1 MTEQQAV
8 LSWLKDAHAMEAG
21 ALPTLQHHADTAQN
35 YPEVRQKLLQHHEQ
49 TRHHAELV
57 EGCLERLGTHPAT
70 FKEAVGTT
78 VGRVTGLANLAT
90 KDPVI
95 KNALGDYAA
104 EHFEIA
110 SYKSLIAAAEKVG
123 DTETADV
130 CRQILQEEEEMAGWL
145 GGHIPT
151 MTQKFLD
158 EQTGESESSE
168 GTFGKVGQT
177 VTDLGEKGKDA
188 ATNVGPK
195 NALLA
200 GGALLAGAGAAMLI
214 GQALRRND
222 DKDSEQT
229 QTDWNDRSSADLSGT
244 SASSADLSGAD
255 FGSADY
261 AVVEVSS
268 GLVDGAPIDDV
279 VIDDVVMEPGI
290 DLNDPLI
297 ETNDLLGTEPLDLE
311 VETLEADTATMPDLD
326 DSALLADLASDL
338 PLEEETGDLVYTE
351 VWLEPG
357 LYSGF
362 GPSYD
367 SAGDPVGQEV
377 ASRLT
382 QHGQVDAS
390 NIEITVENGDVLL
403 EGTVADE
410 ETKRLVGEAI
420 QTVPGVNQIE
430 NMLQVQTV
438 QTGVSQDSTGQD
450 GMGQSSV
457 DQNGAD
463 QNDMNQGSSG
473 GNDVSE
479 FEHSTTIDASPDD
492 VYAFMSKVENLPKY
506 LPTTH
511 GAQPQQGDRVRVQGE
526 AQGHEYDADGY
537 FRTDKDA
544 HRIEWGADEQY
555 YSGWLEVT
563 GQGDNSTM
571 TVHLSFSGGP
581 PAGQG
586 DAPSDENNNAPNRD
600 EIQEGLVKSLESI
613 KNFVEEGR
621 SGGKEEPSAAT

>member
-8 LSWLKDAHAMEAG
+8 LSWLKDAHAMEVG
-21 ALPTLQHHADTAQN
+21 ALPTLQHHADAAQN
-35 YPEVRQKLLQHHEQ
+35 YPEVREKLLQHHEQ
-49 TRHHAELV
+49 TRRHAELIG
-57 EGCLERLGTHPAT
+57 GCLERLGTNPSAL
-70 FKEAVGTT
+70 KETVGTAF
-78 VGRVTGLANLAT
+78 GKVTGLVNLPT
-90 KDPVI
+90 KDPVV

-110 SYKSLIAAAEKVG
+110 SYKSLIAGAEKAG
-123 DTETADV
+123 DLSTADV

-158 EQTGESESSE
+158 EQTGESESSD
-168 GTFGKVGQT
+168 GALSKVGQT
-177 VTDLGEKGKDA
+177 VTELGEKGKDA

-222 DKDSEQT
+222 DKNSEQT
-229 QTDWNDRSSADLSGT
+229 EWNDLGDTNL
-244 SASSADLSGAD
+244 
-255 FGSADY
+255 GSAEYGAAEADS
-261 AVVEVSS
+261 A
-268 GLVDGAPIDDV
+268 LADGT
-279 VIDDVVMEPGI
+279 VIDDMVVDDIAVDGTVIDAVMETDMGLDDS
-290 DLNDPLI
+290 DLDDSFVAASDPLGAEPLEI
-297 ETNDLLGTEPLDLE
+297 ETD
-311 VETLEADTATMPDLD
+311 AATMQSLD
-326 DSALLADLASDL
+326 DSALLADLAADL
-338 PLEEETGDLVYTE
+338 PLEEETGGLVYTE

-410 ETKRLVGEAI
+410 ETKRLVGEAV
-420 QTVPGVNQIE
+420 QTVTGVNQIE

-438 QTGVSQDSTGQD
+438 QTGMGQDSA
-450 GMGQSSV
+450 GQSSMSQDGASQGST
-457 DQNGAD
+457 DQS
-463 QNDMNQGSSG
+463 SSG
-473 GNDVSE
+473 GNDMSE

-511 GAQPQQGDRVRVQGE
+511 SAQPQQGDRVRVQGE
-526 AQGHEYDADGY
+526 AQGHEYDADGF

-563 GQGDNSTM
+563 GQGENSTM

-581 PAGQG
+581 PAGEG
-586 DAPSDENNNAPNRD
+586 DAPSDESNNAPNRD

>member
-8 LSWLKDAHAMEAG
+8 LSWLKDAHAMEVG
-21 ALPTLQHHADTAQN
+21 ALPTLQHHADAAQN
-35 YPEVRQKLLQHHEQ
+35 YPEVREKLLQHHEQ
-49 TRHHAELV
+49 TRRHAELIG
-57 EGCLERLGTHPAT
+57 GCLERLGTSPSAL
-70 FKEAVGTT
+70 KETVGTAF
-78 VGRVTGLANLAT
+78 GKVTGLVNLPT

-110 SYKSLIAAAEKVG
+110 SYKSLIAGAEKAG
-123 DTETADV
+123 DLSTADV

-158 EQTGESESSE
+158 EQTGEAESSD
-168 GTFGKVGQT
+168 GALGKVGQT
-177 VTDLGEKGKDA
+177 VTELGEKGKDA

-222 DKDSEQT
+222 DKNSEQT
-229 QTDWNDRSSADLSGT
+229 EWNDLGDTNL
-244 SASSADLSGAD
+244 
-255 FGSADY
+255 GSAEYGAAEADS
-261 AVVEVSS
+261 A
-268 GLVDGAPIDDV
+268 LADGT
-279 VIDDVVMEPGI
+279 VIDDMVVDDIAVDGTVIDAVMEADMGLDDS
-290 DLNDPLI
+290 DLDDSFVAASDPLGAEPLEI
-297 ETNDLLGTEPLDLE
+297 ETD
-311 VETLEADTATMPDLD
+311 AATMQSLD
-326 DSALLADLASDL
+326 DSALLADLAADL
-338 PLEEETGDLVYTE
+338 PLEEETGGLVYTE

-362 GPSYD
+362 GPRYD

-410 ETKRLVGEAI
+410 ETKRLVGEAV
-420 QTVPGVNQIE
+420 QTVTGVNQIE

-438 QTGVSQDSTGQD
+438 QTGMGQDSA
-450 GMGQSSV
+450 GQSSMSQ
-457 DQNGAD
+457 DGAS
-463 QNDMNQGSSG
+463 QGSTDQDNG
-473 GNDVSE
+473 GTDVSE
-479 FEHSTTIDASPDD
+479 FEHSTTIDASPDE

-511 GAQPQQGDRVRVQGE
+511 SAQPQQGDRVRVQGE
-526 AQGHEYDADGY
+526 AQGHEYDADGF

-563 GQGDNSTM
+563 GQGENSTM

-581 PAGQG
+581 PAGEG
-586 DAPSDENNNAPNRD
+586 DAPSDESNNAPNRD

>member
-8 LSWLKDAHAMEAG
+8 LSWLKDAHAMEVG
-21 ALPTLQHHADTAQN
+21 AQPTLQHHADTAQD
-35 YPEVRQKLLQHHEQ
+35 YPEVRTKLLRHLEQ
-49 TRHHAELV
+49 TRRHAELV
-57 EGCLERLGTHPAT
+57 EGCLERLGAHPST
-70 FKEAVGTT
+70 LKESAGAAFGKVS
-78 VGRVTGLANLAT
+78 GLVNLST
-90 KDPVI
+90 KDPVV

-123 DTETADV
+123 DRETAEV
-130 CRQILQEEEEMAGWL
+130 CRQILGDEEEMAGWL

-151 MTQKFLD
+151 MTQQYLN
-158 EQTGESESSE
+158 EQTGEADSD
-168 GTFGKVGQT
+168 GTFDKVSET
-177 VTDLGEKGKDA
+177 VTDLDEKGKDA
-188 ATNVGPK
+188 ATNVSSR

-200 GGALLAGAGAAMLI
+200 GGALLAGAGAAMLL
-214 GQALRRND
+214 GQALRRNEPD
-222 DKDSEQT
+222 GNGEPTDRNDLSET
-229 QTDWNDRSSADLSGT
+229 ELGSADFG
-244 SASSADLSGAD
+244 GAD
-255 FGSADY
+255 FDSAGFNSADY
-261 AVVEVSS
+261 SAAEA
-268 GLVDGAPIDDV
+268 GIITGDDPFLAAS
-279 VIDDVVMEPGI
+279 DPLEPG
-290 DLNDPLI
+290 PLSS
-297 ETNDLLGTEPLDLE
+297 EDAATELSLE
-311 VETLEADTATMPDLD
+311 DAALLD
-326 DSALLADLASDL
+326 DLADDLAD
-338 PLEEETGDLVYTE
+338 PVEETGLVYTE

-362 GPSYD
+362 GPKYD
-367 SAGDPVGQEV
+367 SAGDPIGQEV

-390 NIEITVENGDVLL
+390 NVEITVVNGDVLL

-410 ETKRLVGEAI
+410 ATKRMVAEAI
-420 QTVPGVNQIE
+420 ETVPGVKQVE
-430 NMLQVQTV
+430 NTLQVQTV
-438 QTGVSQDSTGQD
+438 QTGAA
-450 GMGQSSV
+450 
-457 DQNGAD
+457 QNSGE
-463 QNDMNQGSSG
+463 QGKGEDM
-473 GNDVSE
+473 SE
-479 FEHSTTIDASPDD
+479 FEHSTEIDASPDE

-511 GAQPQQGDRVRVQGE
+511 SAQPQQGEHVRVQGE

-537 FRTDKDA
+537 FRTDKAA

-563 GQGDNSTM
+563 GQGDGSTM

-586 DAPSDENNNAPNRD
+586 DVPSDESNNAPNRD

-613 KNFVEEGR
+613 KNFVEDGR

>member
-8 LSWLKDAHAMEAG
+8 LSWLKDAHAMEVG
-21 ALPTLQHHADTAQN
+21 ALPTLQHHADAAQN
-35 YPEVRQKLLQHHEQ
+35 YPEVREKLLQHHEQ
-49 TRHHAELV
+49 TRRHAELIG
-57 EGCLERLGTHPAT
+57 GCLERLGTNPSAL
-70 FKEAVGTT
+70 KETVGTAF
-78 VGRVTGLANLAT
+78 GKVTGLVNLPT
-90 KDPVI
+90 KDPVV

-110 SYKSLIAAAEKVG
+110 SYKSLIAGAEKAG
-123 DTETADV
+123 DLSTADV

-158 EQTGESESSE
+158 EQTGESESSD
-168 GTFGKVGQT
+168 GALSKVGQT
-177 VTDLGEKGKDA
+177 VTELGEKGKDA

-222 DKDSEQT
+222 DKNSEQT
-229 QTDWNDRSSADLSGT
+229 EWNDLGDTNL
-244 SASSADLSGAD
+244 
-255 FGSADY
+255 GSAEYGAAEADS
-261 AVVEVSS
+261 A
-268 GLVDGAPIDDV
+268 LADGT
-279 VIDDVVMEPGI
+279 VIDDMVVDDIAVDGTVIDAVMEADMGLDDS
-290 DLNDPLI
+290 DLDDSFVAASDPLGAEPLEI
-297 ETNDLLGTEPLDLE
+297 ETD
-311 VETLEADTATMPDLD
+311 AATMQSLD
-326 DSALLADLASDL
+326 DSALLADLAADL
-338 PLEEETGDLVYTE
+338 PLEEETGGLVYTE

-410 ETKRLVGEAI
+410 ETKRLVGEAV
-420 QTVPGVNQIE
+420 QTVTGVNQIE

-438 QTGVSQDSTGQD
+438 QTGMGQDSA
-450 GMGQSSV
+450 GQSSMSQDGASQGST
-457 DQNGAD
+457 DQS
-463 QNDMNQGSSG
+463 SSG
-473 GNDVSE
+473 GNDMSE

-511 GAQPQQGDRVRVQGE
+511 SAQPQQGDRVRVQGE
-526 AQGHEYDADGY
+526 AQGHEYDADGF

-555 YSGWLEVT
+555 YSGWLEVA
-563 GQGDNSTM
+563 GQGENSTM

-581 PAGQG
+581 PAGEG
-586 DAPSDENNNAPNRD
+586 DAPSDESNNAPNRD

>member
-8 LSWLKDAHAMEAG
+8 LSWLKDAHAMEVG
-21 ALPTLQHHADTAQN
+21 ALPTLQHHADAAQN
-35 YPEVRQKLLQHHEQ
+35 YPEVREKLLQHHEQ
-49 TRHHAELV
+49 TRRHAELIG
-57 EGCLERLGTHPAT
+57 GCLERLGTNPSAL
-70 FKEAVGTT
+70 KETVGTAF
-78 VGRVTGLANLAT
+78 GKVTGLVNLPT
-90 KDPVI
+90 KDPVV

-110 SYKSLIAAAEKVG
+110 SYKSLIAGAEKVG
-123 DTETADV
+123 DLSTADV

-158 EQTGESESSE
+158 EQTGESESSD
-168 GTFGKVGQT
+168 GALGKVGQT
-177 VTDLGEKGKDA
+177 VTELGEKGKDA

-222 DKDSEQT
+222 DKNSEQT
-229 QTDWNDRSSADLSGT
+229 EWNDLGDTNLGSAEYG
-244 SASSADLSGAD
+244 AVGAD
-255 FGSADY
+255 SVF
-261 AVVEVSS
+261 
-268 GLVDGAPIDDV
+268 VDDA
-279 VIDDVVMEPGI
+279 VIDDMVVDDIAVDGTVMDAVMEADMNLDDS
-290 DLNDPLI
+290 DLDDSFVAASDPL
-297 ETNDLLGTEPLDLE
+297 GAEPLE
-311 VETLEADTATMPDLD
+311 VETDAATMQSLD
-326 DSALLADLASDL
+326 DSALLADLAADL
-338 PLEEETGDLVYTE
+338 PLEEETGGLVYTE

-410 ETKRLVGEAI
+410 ETKRLVGEAV
-420 QTVPGVNQIE
+420 QTVTGVNQIE

-438 QTGVSQDSTGQD
+438 QTGMGQDSA
-450 GMGQSSV
+450 GQSSMSQDGASQGST
-457 DQNGAD
+457 DQS
-463 QNDMNQGSSG
+463 SSG
-473 GNDVSE
+473 GNDMSE

-511 GAQPQQGDRVRVQGE
+511 SAQPQQGDRVRVQGE
-526 AQGHEYDADGY
+526 AQGHEYDADGF

-563 GQGDNSTM
+563 GQGENSTM

-581 PAGQG
+581 PAGEG
-586 DAPSDENNNAPNRD
+586 DAPSDESNNAPNRD

>member
-8 LSWLKDAHAMEAG
+8 LSWLKDAHAMEVG

-158 EQTGESESSE
+158 EQTGESENSE

-177 VTDLGEKGKDA
+177 VTDLGEKSKDA

-279 VIDDVVMEPGI
+279 VMEPGI

-297 ETNDLLGTEPLDLE
+297 ETNDLLGTEPLDIE
-311 VETLEADTATMPDLD
+311 VETLEADTATTPDLD

-338 PLEEETGDLVYTE
+338 LLEEETGDLVYTE

-438 QTGVSQDSTGQD
+438 QTGMGQDSAGQSSMSQSGTGQDST
-450 GMGQSSV
+450 
-457 DQNGAD
+457 
-463 QNDMNQGSSG
+463 NQGSTDQGSSE

-563 GQGDNSTM
+563 GQGDSSTM

-586 DAPSDENNNAPNRD
+586 DAPR
-600 EIQEGLVKSLESI
+600 
-613 KNFVEEGR
+613 R
-621 SGGKEEPSAAT
+621 